1 VVLVQQ
7 ESNSFAFRASSL
19 RDFTIHRSDAAAAE
33 LDGANSEFSGAMQ
46 EITRRGGTAVPLLHA
61 HALPGGV
68 LARDEFG
75 ALVRLVLDSLAQA
88 GRLDALVLCLHG
100 AMSSVDEPSADAAL
114 AEAVAAAAGVPIA
127 LSLDLHANCTPRLC
141 APATVVTG
149 YKTNPHVDLAA
160 TGARAAAMLCAAI
173 RGSFVPTSAI
183 ATRPVILPD
192 ESLRIGRG
200 VLGDVLDRVLA
211 DAPPSVVDVSVF
223 PTQPWLDAPGI
234 GFTAHVTTHDDAGG
248 AHGLAERIASEVW
261 RRREEFVVDN
271 LVPPTECLRRA
282 AASGMRPAIVT
293 ESADAPTAGGSGD
306 SPAMLHA
313 LAEAGL
319 RDDAVVL
326 ATIVDGGAV
335 AACHDAGPG
344 GTVDVRIGA
353 SVDPRFHEPF
363 RLRGEVIRLG
373 DGRYV
378 LGGAGYLG
386 LGATMGRFAVV
397 RSGPLWLLAT
407 EQPAWSADP
416 ETWRHAGLDPFE
428 ADVLVV
434 KSCTDY
440 LANFPETGPAALVAD
455 VGGPCTPRLSR
466 LRFSIA
472 SPAPW
477 PASSDAPTPVSPGSP

>member
-1 VVLVQQ
+1 MLVQQ
-7 ESNSFAFRASSL
+7 ESNSFAFRGSSL

-33 LDGANSEFSGAMQ
+33 LDGANSEFDGAMQ
-46 EITRRGGTAVPLLHA
+46 EIARRGGTAVPILHA
-61 HALPGGV
+61 HALPGGI
-68 LARDEFG
+68 LDRDGFA
-75 ALVRLVLDSLAQA
+75 ALVRLVLDSLAGA

-100 AMSSVDEPSADAAL
+100 AMSSVGEPSADAAL

-160 TGARAAAMLCAAI
+160 TGARAAALLCAAV
-173 RGSFVPTSAI
+173 RGSFVPTSAV
-183 ATRPVILPD
+183 AMRPVILPD
-192 ESLRIGRG
+192 ESLRIEHG

-211 DAPPSVVDVSVF
+211 TAPASVVDVSVF
-223 PTQPWLDAPGI
+223 PTQPWLDAPGV
-234 GFTAHVTTHDDAGG
+234 GFTAHVTAHDDAGA
-248 AHGLAERIASEVW
+248 AHVVADRLASEVW

-271 LVPPTECLRRA
+271 MAPPTECLRRA
-282 AASGMRPAIVT
+282 AASGTRPAIVT

-306 SPAMLHA
+306 SPALLHA

-344 GTVDVRIGA
+344 GTVDVRVGA

-363 RLRGEVIRLG
+363 PLRGEVVRTG
-373 DGRYV
+373 SGRYV

-397 RSGPLWLLAT
+397 RSGPLRLLVT

-416 ETWRHAGLDPFE
+416 ETWRHAGLDPFD

-434 KSCTDY
+434 RSCTDY
-440 LANFPETGPAALVAD
+440 LANFPATGPSALVAD
-455 VGGPCTPRLSR
+455 VPGPCTPRLSR

-472 SPAPW
+472 SPPPW
-477 PASSDAPTPVSPGSP
+477 PAAGGAATPASPGSP